1 MNKILI
7 ALLAANVAGTTLAQ
21 GPQAPRMTPEQAQQ
35 AMMQQQMLQMQLMS
49 VMFDLRKSRHGF
61 DETVNRIRDGA
72 TRRGW
77 QIGEIKDVQSAMREA
92 GAKDAKRMKV
102 ISLCPA
108 GANDRV
114 SKAGDG
120 KAPPLPCRVTV
131 FEGKDGTVH
140 LVRMNVSNVARA
152 MQGDLAR
159 TLAEIGAEEDALY
172 KDIVE

>member
-1 MNKILI
+1 MTKRFI
-7 ALLAANVAGTTLAQ
+7 ALLAAGIAGTTLAQ

-49 VMFDLRKSRHGF
+49 VMFDLRKSRYGF

-131 FEGKDGTVH
+131 FEGKDGAVH